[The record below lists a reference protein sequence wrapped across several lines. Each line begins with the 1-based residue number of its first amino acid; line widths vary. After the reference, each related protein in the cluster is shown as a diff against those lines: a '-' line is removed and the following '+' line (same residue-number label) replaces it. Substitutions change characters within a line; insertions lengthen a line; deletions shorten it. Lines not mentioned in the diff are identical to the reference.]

1 MHFRGENQ
9 PRLSKAKLI
18 RNTRFRETQHQPGLR
33 MTPCSRRKKGWEL
46 NGTTRWRSSSSGCAP
61 LQRAS
66 LSCLQCHRNCLRKK
80 GCTAGGTHVTTARK
94 RYKDSRGCDDAWA
107 KDLAEKQYHN
117 RCFLRAE
124 TISTQCFVRTGFP
137 ENR

>member
-1 MHFRGENQ
+1 MQ
-9 PRLSKAKLI
+9 LSDAGKQEMYARISVGKSTTLVKSETHSEYAFQGNTTPTRTAHDALFEAKE
-18 RNTRFRETQHQPGLR
+18 R
-33 MTPCSRRKKGWEL
+33 
-46 NGTTRWRSSSSGCAP
+46 TRWRSSSSGCAP

-117 RCFLRAE
+117 HCFLRAV
-124 TISTQCFVRTGFP
+124 S
-137 ENR
+137 